1 MSSAVEL
8 GTAQVQE
15 RTEQRTHGG
24 LALQRGQVTRWA
36 APAERAVLPGT
47 RGVGDPGCR
56 GESGRWGPRMGWGT
70 LGTPFPLP
78 G

>member
-15 RTEQRTHGG
+15 RTKQRTHGG

-36 APAERAVLPGT
+36 APAGRAVLLGT
-47 RGVGDPGCR
+47 RGVADPG
-56 GESGRWGPRMGWGT
+56 
-70 LGTPFPLP
+70 
-78 G
+78 

>member
-15 RTEQRTHGG
+15 RTEQRSHGG

-36 APAERAVLPGT
+36 APVGRAVLPGM
-47 RGVGDPGCR
+47 RGVADPG
-56 GESGRWGPRMGWGT
+56 
-70 LGTPFPLP
+70 
-78 G
+78 